1 MARDSAF
8 PAQEI
13 TDLNRPTEII
23 GEEYTRWHRR
33 FGHIGSQI
41 IGKLHMAVDDIPG
54 PIEPARGQP
63 SCEVCLLTKKI
74 RVQNRIAPE
83 RSLRPLARVFSDFW
97 GPYRVPAITGEEYML
112 TFTDDYTRK
121 SWVTLTRNRRE
132 LPFVFAKWRAFV
144 ELQSNHK
151 LLALRSDNAQE
162 YKSLGDSI
170 LTPNGIAVELTT
182 VYTPEQNGVSERL
195 NRSLI
200 TMARSMLLEAKL
212 PARFWGYAVIAACYL
227 RNRMAIGPE
236 DKTPEEA
243 FTSQKPSTTHLRTFG
258 CIAYAHIPAVTRAK
272 LDPVARKTIFVGYMP
287 TSKQYQL
294 YDPVTKSIVVSS
306 NPTFEENQFW
316 EWPELEEPG
325 EDVDSFD
332 PMEPVTLVIDEL
344 LGTDTEPGGSSRQ
357 SQEDRTRS
365 IESQGQVIDLEVPR
379 GAGQEIVRTPEETDD
394 NVQPQGAIEEV
405 FTDDVDTITVDVP
418 DIEDIE
424 PPLQPR
430 LQRPRESQ
438 PEPSPATLERRSGRE
453 RRPRQFFDQ
462 VLIATEKPKI
472 PLSYEE
478 AISDKVYGQYWKDAI
493 EDELIKLQALD
504 TWEFVDLPDDQ
515 RTIGSKWVFTVKYTP
530 TGLLDKFKA
539 RLVGQGFSQMPGID
553 FEETYSPTMR
563 LESLRTLLAIGASM
577 DYEIHQT
584 DIVSAYPRSI
594 LHAEVY
600 MRAPKGLV
608 VPKGKSLRI
617 KKSLYGLKQSGREW
631 YLEATKGLA
640 ELGLYPIFC
649 RRVHF
654 CTRR

>member
-1 MARDSAF
+1 MNAVVHIETAFQTSEKKQKYSGKGRPQIQCWYCDKKGHVKVKCQEWLKDTDEGRQYAIKHPESRNAKTGPLPTPGSKGNLSSERAQLAMEFAGETCWEAAESLQGPGTWVIDSGATSHMTPNRSAYFEYSTVRPRTVNAANGSEMQVIGLGKIRLFVDVEGRMRSIVLTDVLHIPQIRGNLISVPKLQDKGMVVETTIPPAEKALIVKYQGQKVGIANRVDNAFVLNMARDSAF

-162 YKSLGDSI
+162 YKSLGDST
-170 LTPNGIAVELTT
+170 LTPDGIAVELTT

-200 TMARSMLLEAKL
+200 TMARSMLLKAKL

-243 FTSQKPSTTHLRTFG
+243 FTGRKPSTTHLRTFG

-272 LDPVARKTIFVGYMP
+272 LDPVARKTIFVGYLP
-287 TSKQYQL
+287 TSK
-294 YDPVTKSIVVSS
+294 
-306 NPTFEENQFW
+306 
-316 EWPELEEPG
+316 
-325 EDVDSFD
+325 
-332 PMEPVTLVIDEL
+332 
-344 LGTDTEPGGSSRQ
+344 
-357 SQEDRTRS
+357 
-365 IESQGQVIDLEVPR
+365 
-379 GAGQEIVRTPEETDD
+379 
-394 NVQPQGAIEEV
+394 
-405 FTDDVDTITVDVP
+405 
-418 DIEDIE
+418 
-424 PPLQPR
+424 
-430 LQRPRESQ
+430 
-438 PEPSPATLERRSGRE
+438 
-453 RRPRQFFDQ
+453 
-462 VLIATEKPKI
+462 
-472 PLSYEE
+472 
-478 AISDKVYGQYWKDAI
+478 
-493 EDELIKLQALD
+493 
-504 TWEFVDLPDDQ
+504 
-515 RTIGSKWVFTVKYTP
+515 
-530 TGLLDKFKA
+530 
-539 RLVGQGFSQMPGID
+539 
-553 FEETYSPTMR
+553 
-563 LESLRTLLAIGASM
+563 
-577 DYEIHQT
+577 
-584 DIVSAYPRSI
+584 
-594 LHAEVY
+594 
-600 MRAPKGLV
+600 
-608 VPKGKSLRI
+608 
-617 KKSLYGLKQSGREW
+617 
-631 YLEATKGLA
+631 
-640 ELGLYPIFC
+640 
-649 RRVHF
+649 
-654 CTRR
+654 